1 MKKGKAM
8 AAGVTSS
15 VAKAPDK
22 KGAWID
28 VQKRTLATGKGVTKS
43 VKKK

>member
-1 MKKGKAM
+1 MKKKAM
-8 AAGVTSS
+8 AAGVSTSA
-15 VAKAPDK
+15 AKAPDK

-28 VQKRTLATGKGVTKS
+28 VQKRTLATGKGATKS